1 VIVVGWLFTEIVRD
15 GSVGTIMLIASDCD
29 EEVFPLLSRTLT
41 VKRNVPVAVGVPA
54 MAPVEVLSDKP
65 PGNEPELTV
74 QALYGGTPPDAARVD
89 E

>member
-1 VIVVGWLFTEIVRD
+1 LGSEVVVMVTPAAIV
-15 GSVGTIMLIASDCD
+15 IASDWD
-29 EEVFPLLSRTLT
+29 EELLPALSRTVT
-41 VKRNVPVAVGVPA
+41 VKGNVPVAVGVPA